1 MEHGEKMI
9 LLLLSLLNT
18 EARPQKQGA
27 PICQKL
33 QCKRPFRESAS
44 QTHKHTHRP
53 NSIPKRRRR
62 QINKNTQI
70 EYCWEHVHH
79 SYLYHRG
86 HLRDKRV
93 HIKRK
98 DHETQ
103 QSAQKAK
110 TRWSSLLFLLLC
122 WGMPS
127 QICCCNFNFDRLTFV
142 VRSTASKRSCHR
154 GHWADKRGLII

>member
-18 EARPQKQGA
+18 ETRPQKQGA

-33 QCKRPFRESAS
+33 QCKGPFRESVS

-53 NSIPKRRRR
+53 NSIPTRRRR

-93 HIKRK
+93 HIKSK

-103 QSAQKAK
+103 QSDPKRQKQDEAQFC
-110 TRWSSLLFLLLC
+110 S
-122 WGMPS
+122 
-127 QICCCNFNFDRLTFV
+127 CCCAL
-142 VRSTASKRSCHR
+142 RSRHTC
-154 GHWADKRGLII
+154 

>member
-1 MEHGEKMI
+1 MINETRQKII
-9 LLLLSLLNT
+9 LLLFLLLIT
-18 EARPQKQGA
+18 LDHWDSTSKAGVTDMSEVAKGHLG
-27 PICQKL
+27 KVL
-33 QCKRPFRESAS
+33 D
-44 QTHKHTHRP
+44 KHTP
-53 NSIPKRRRR
+53 YSTPKRRRR
-62 QINKNTQI
+62 KNKNTQI

-110 TRWSSLLFLLLC
+110 TRWSSLLFLLYC